1 MPDITDESTQPEP
14 GEIRQGFYVVLS
26 KSNNRIW
33 LADSLRGAAANLD
46 QVIAENLEMDD
57 AWWIDYC
64 LGPDSQGRMV
74 WMGTD
79 KSEIIFELQTVLRI
93 IDKK

>member
-1 MPDITDESTQPEP
+1 MPDIIDESTQPGP
-14 GEIRQGFYVVLS
+14 DEIRQGFYVVLP

-33 LADSLRGAAANLD
+33 LADSLRGAATNLD
-46 QVIAENLEMDD
+46 QVIATNLENDD

-64 LGPDSQGRMV
+64 LGPVSQGRMV

-93 IDKK
+93 IGKK

>member
-1 MPDITDESTQPEP
+1 MSDITDESTVPEP
-14 GEIRQGFYVVLS
+14 GEIRRGFYVVAS

-33 LADSLRGAAANLD
+33 LADSLRGAAATLD
-46 QVIAENLEMDD
+46 QVIATNLDVDD

-64 LGPDSQGRMV
+64 LGPDSQGRMA

-79 KSEIIFELQTVLRI
+79 KSEIIFELQTVLRLL
-93 IDKK
+93 DKK